1 MSASGGASRKGEG
14 AGRRLAHKGTSRRHP
29 GGKRT
34 GGGSARR
41 SNATDARPRIDL
53 ISPHSSCPHP
63 SRRMDR
69 SSRPDWSRARCAHPS
84 TRRLVYPAALVQ
96 KWRVSPRPGVA
107 RSHDP
112 RARRRSNRDAVASTN
127 AKCSL
132 FERRRPRS
140 AFGRRARA
148 ALRCCVR
155 PVAAVEKSGRRRA
168 DEEYIRFGCLWSP
181 VTDLTAPRYG
191 GGNISDSRDLR
202 PMGIGAQCS
211 AAKNPQR
218 RQFFQ
223 QRIRLFSSGFSF
235 VTAN

>member
-1 MSASGGASRKGEG
+1 MLTALNPAHLKVRPASYPRKIASPAASQAAAAERRLLSPICSSRPPEISTAFHQGAHRLSSLPASGAPGPRGCRDPR
-14 AGRRLAHKGTSRRHP
+14 RRLAHKGTSRRHP

-34 GGGSARR
+34 GGGCARR

-112 RARRRSNRDAVASTN
+112 RARRR
-127 AKCSL
+127 
-132 FERRRPRS
+132 
-140 AFGRRARA
+140 
-148 ALRCCVR
+148 
-155 PVAAVEKSGRRRA
+155 
-168 DEEYIRFGCLWSP
+168 
-181 VTDLTAPRYG
+181 
-191 GGNISDSRDLR
+191 
-202 PMGIGAQCS
+202 
-211 AAKNPQR
+211 
-218 RQFFQ
+218 
-223 QRIRLFSSGFSF
+223 
-235 VTAN
+235 